1 MSFVDADRDNR
12 YDIIVIGG
20 GHAGCEAALAA
31 SRMGCRTL
39 LLNHYL
45 DNTALMPCNPSIGG
59 PAKGNLVRELDALG
73 GEQALAADASTLHL
87 RWLNTS
93 KGFAVRTL
101 RAQCDLADYAAHYL
115 GALAGSPNLFV
126 YQAMAEEI
134 VVENGRFAGVL
145 CRGGER
151 FAAARAIIASGTYMR
166 GRVYMG
172 LESFESGPLGQAH
185 SAKLSDSLLRLG
197 VEMGRFRTDTTPRI
211 CRHSIDWDSLRLQPS
226 DLEPE
231 AFSHWSEKKA
241 HTGYCCAHTHSNAR
255 THEIIR
261 NAFAR
266 SPLATKNLESKGPR
280 YCPSIDDKILK
291 FPERGSHPIF
301 LEPLG
306 KVGRNSREV
315 YMQNFSTS
323 MPPDVQLEMVRSLP
337 GCERALILRPGYGIE
352 YDYVVPTQLE
362 PWLELRPVR
371 GLYCAGQICGTS
383 GYEEAAAQGLMAG
396 INAALS
402 VRGEEPLVLGR
413 EQAYIG
419 VLIDDLTSRGTDE
432 PYRMLPSR
440 CEYRLIMRHDN
451 ADTRLSPI
459 GRRIGLIDDARWNIL
474 ERARHAMEAERE
486 RLRRLRVP
494 VSERTNAV
502 LREMSSPPL
511 HEPESALDLLKRPEV
526 SWRRLA
532 PVLDTELPDE
542 LGSRIEVEAKY
553 EGYVVREER
562 RVRRLA
568 AMDRLRIPERIDYC
582 AIDGLSAEA
591 QEKLSRVSPRTLGAA
606 ARVPGVNNVDIQ
618 LLQVTIERMR
628 REDAGDA
635 ADEPDETDKSSGGA

>member
-1 MSFVDADRDNR
+1 MNFPNEQSKNK

-39 LLNHYL
+39 MLNHYL

-101 RAQCDLADYAAHYL
+101 RAQCDLADYAAHYRN
-115 GALAGSPNLFV
+115 ALTGSPNLFI

-134 VVENGRFAGVL
+134 VAEDGRVTGVL
-145 CRGGER
+145 CRGGEK
-151 FAAARAIIASGTYMR
+151 FAAERVIIASGTYMR
-166 GRVYMG
+166 GRVYVG
-172 LESFESGPLGQAH
+172 LESFDSGPIGQVHA
-185 SAKLSDSLLRLG
+185 ARLSCSLMRLG
-197 VEMGRFRTDTTPRI
+197 VKLGRFRTDTTPRI
-211 CRHSIDWDSLRLQPS
+211 CRHSIDWASLTLQPS
-226 DLEPE
+226 DREPE
-231 AFSHWSEKKA
+231 AFSHWSEKKSY
-241 HTGYCCAHTHSNAR
+241 TGYHCAHTRSNAR
-255 THEIIR
+255 THEIVKK
-261 NAFAR
+261 ALDR

-291 FPERGSHPIF
+291 FPERESHPIF
-301 LEPLG
+301 LEP
-306 KVGRNSREV
+306 VGRGDREV

-352 YDYVVPTQLE
+352 YDYIVPTQLE
-362 PWLELRPVR
+362 PWLELRGVR

-396 INAALS
+396 INAALA
-402 VRGEEPLVLGR
+402 VRGDEPLVLGR

-419 VLIDDLTSRGTDE
+419 VLLDDLTSRGTDE

-440 CEYRLIMRHDN
+440 CEFRLIMRHDN

-459 GRRIGLIDDARWNIL
+459 GRRVGLIDDERWSALEGARV
-474 ERARHAMEAERE
+474 AMEAERE
-486 RLRRLRVP
+486 RLRKLRVP
-494 VSERTNAV
+494 ASERVNAA
-502 LREMSSPPL
+502 LREMGSPPL
-511 HEPESALDLLKRPEV
+511 SEPEAAIDLLKRPEV
-526 SWRRLA
+526 SWRGLA
-532 PVLDTELPDE
+532 PVLDTGLPEE
-542 LGSRIEVEAKY
+542 LGARIEVEAKY

-568 AMDRLRIPERIDYC
+568 AMDRLRIPERIDYR
-582 AIDGLSAEA
+582 AIDGLSAES
-591 QEKLSRVSPRTLGAA
+591 QEKLSRVMPRTLGAA
-606 ARVPGVNNVDIQ
+606 GRVPGVNNVDIQ
-618 LLQVTIERMR
+618 LLQVTIERLR
-628 REDAGDA
+628 REDA
-635 ADEPDETDKSSGGA
+635 DEASTDGGA